1 LNYPFGHIVML
12 KKGDHITLASFETS
26 LGWMGIV
33 GSPNGLKRVILPH
46 KSKEAVLYQVMSY
59 GCVAEEQSS
68 AMFGDLPNRL
78 RRYLEGEPVDFPD
91 KLDLAEATNFQYD
104 VWRLVRNIPYGE
116 TRSYGWVASRLGL
129 PKAARAVGQA
139 LGRNPLPII
148 VPCHRVIRSDG
159 RLGGF
164 GGGVEIKELLL
175 RFEKGA
181 SIKVE
186 LPKGGEKA

>member
-1 LNYPFGHIVML
+1 ML
-12 KKGDHITLASFETS
+12 KKIDHIIFASFDTS

-33 GSPNGLKRVILPH
+33 GSPDGLKRVILPQ

-59 GCVAEEQSS
+59 GCVTEEQSS

-78 RRYLEGEPVDFPD
+78 RWYLEGKPVDFPD
-91 KLDLAEATNFQYD
+91 KLDLAEATHFQYD

-129 PKAARAVGQA
+129 PKAARSVGQA

-148 VPCHRVIRSDG
+148 VPCHRVIKSDG

-164 GGGVEIKELLL
+164 GGGVGIKELFL
-175 RFEKGA
+175 RLERA
-181 SIKVE
+181 PSI
-186 LPKGGEKA
+186 